1 MAKNKITYICTECG
15 GQSTKWQGQCPH
27 CFTWNTLVEEVVE
40 GKTNNRFSSLTQS
53 SSIQKLS
60 EVETSEVHKRNTGIS
75 EFDRVLGG
83 GFVLGGVILLG
94 GDPGI
99 GKSTI
104 LIQALSK
111 ITSQPST
118 PCNVIYVSG
127 EESSQQ
133 IAMRA
138 KRLEL
143 EVSDI
148 SMLSEINLEK
158 IIKNI
163 DKHKPEVVVIDS
175 IQTIYSEELTSA
187 PGSVTQVR
195 ECAAQLTRVA
205 KQNAITMI
213 LVGHVTKEGA

>member
-1 MAKNKITYICTECG
+1 MQK
-15 GQSTKWQGQCPH
+15 S
-27 CFTWNTLVEEVVE
+27 EESRIPLQDFE
-40 GKTNNRFSSLTQS
+40 LN
-53 SSIQKLS
+53 
-60 EVETSEVHKRNTGIS
+60 
-75 EFDRVLGG
+75 RVLGG
-83 GFVLGGVILLG
+83 GIVPGSINLLG

-111 ITSQPST
+111 ITSQPDR

-163 DKHKPEVVVIDS
+163 PIKNVISFNFEYLESSFDKIINRRGTNDN
-175 IQTIYSEELTSA
+175 IRI
-187 PGSVTQVR
+187 
-195 ECAAQLTRVA
+195 
-205 KQNAITMI
+205 
-213 LVGHVTKEGA
+213 

>member
-1 MAKNKITYICTECG
+1 M
-15 GQSTKWQGQCPH
+15 
-27 CFTWNTLVEEVVE
+27 
-40 GKTNNRFSSLTQS
+40 
-53 SSIQKLS
+53 
-60 EVETSEVHKRNTGIS
+60 HKRNTGIS

-175 IQTIYSEELTSA
+175 IPVSYTHLTLPTIC
-187 PGSVTQVR
+187 SV
-195 ECAAQLTRVA
+195 
-205 KQNAITMI
+205 
-213 LVGHVTKEGA
+213 